1 MHERLTWFNALSA
14 ADAERALS
22 ACCASPSWARAVAAS
37 RPYATPHAL
46 VDAGSATLAALPW
59 PDIAEALAAHPRI
72 GQRAD
77 GDGRDAAWSRR
88 EQAGVADGDEETR
101 IALREVNRAYEA
113 RFGHL
118 FLIFANGR
126 SSAEIVAAATARL
139 ANGAAAEREV
149 VRAELTRITALRLTR
164 LMDE

>member
-1 MHERLTWFNALSA
+1 VHERLTWFNALPA
-14 ADAERALS
+14 ADAERELS
-22 ACCASPSWARAVAAS
+22 ACCASPSWARAVVAS
-37 RPYATPHAL
+37 RPYATPGEL
-46 VDAGSATLAALPW
+46 VAGGSATLAALPW

-88 EQAGVADGDEETR
+88 EQAGVANDDEVTR
-101 IALREVNRAYEA
+101 RALHEVNRAYEA

-139 ANGAAAEREV
+139 ANDEEAEREV
-149 VRAELTRITALRLTR
+149 VRSELTRITALRLTR

>member
-1 MHERLTWFNALSA
+1 MHERLTWFNALPA
-14 ADAERALS
+14 ADAERELS
-22 ACCASPSWARAVAAS
+22 ACCASPSWARAVVAS
-37 RPYATPHAL
+37 RPYATPGEL
-46 VDAGSATLAALPW
+46 VAGGSATLAALPW

-88 EQAGVADGDEETR
+88 EQAGVADDDEVTGR
-101 IALREVNRAYEA
+101 ALHEVNRAYEA

-139 ANGAAAEREV
+139 ANDEEAEREV
-149 VRAELTRITALRLTR
+149 VRSELTRITALRLTR